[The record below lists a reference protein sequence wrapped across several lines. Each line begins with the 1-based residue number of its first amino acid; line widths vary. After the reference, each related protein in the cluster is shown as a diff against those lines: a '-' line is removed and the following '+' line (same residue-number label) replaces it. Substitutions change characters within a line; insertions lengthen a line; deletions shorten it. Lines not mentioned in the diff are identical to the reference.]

1 MTLFN
6 QQSDVLLDVTLPWT
20 PQVKE
25 RPRFTKGGRV
35 YTPKRTLDAE
45 ATLVTLFRDSV
56 PDWDPF
62 DQTCR
67 VEWAFSNDQLGIL
80 LRAWPNYLNRKLRG
94 DLDNYMK
101 LASDALNGV
110 LYTDD
115 RLIVS
120 TAAVKL

>member
-1 MTLFN
+1 MTLFSP
-6 QQSDVLLDVTLPWT
+6 QSDVLLDATIPWT
-20 PQVKE
+20 PRVKE
-25 RPRFTKGGRV
+25 RPRFGKGGRV
-35 YTPKRTLDAE
+35 YTPPRTLDAE
-45 ATLVTLFRDSV
+45 AALVALFRDSL
-56 PDWDPF
+56 PDWEPF
-62 DQTCR
+62 NQTCR
-67 VEWAFSNDQLGIL
+67 VEWVFSNDQLGIT
-80 LRAWPNYLNRKLRG
+80 LRAWPDYANRKLRG